1 MAFQPG
7 EDKVPKD
14 SEGNVL
20 FDQTPYLETWKALE
34 KLDKSKVRAIG
45 VSNFNKATLKN
56 IIDNGSVRP
65 AVNQVELH
73 PYLRQDDLLQFAKEH
88 GVHGKWA

>member
-1 MAFQPG
+1 VAFQPG

-14 SEGNVL
+14 GEGNVL
-20 FDQTPYLETWKALE
+20 FDQTPYLDTWKALE

-56 IIDNGSVRP
+56 IIDNGTVRP

-88 GVHGKWA
+88 GIHGK